1 MQKVNDNTFYLIF
14 ALAITIDQ
22 LSKFVVSKLSWS
34 IFFNDQFAF
43 SLPVPWYAMYFI
55 YAIILLA
62 MSWFVS
68 ENWKNFSQL
77 QKFAW
82 SLVYA
87 GGVSNI
93 LERIIL
99 GHVRDFIYIAGGILN
114 IADFYIL
121 FGLVLLLV
129 STRSKSENNPH
140 SSEKL

>member
-1 MQKVNDNTFYLIF
+1 
-14 ALAITIDQ
+14 
-22 LSKFVVSKLSWS
+22 
-34 IFFNDQFAF
+34 
-43 SLPVPWYAMYFI
+43 MYFI

-62 MSWFVS
+62 MSWFVL
-68 ENWKNFSQL
+68 ENWKNFSHL